1 MLNWDHAHQK
11 EDLDIA
17 MPIYNLLKYSEN
29 HCITSENLGSYYRDE
44 VNDDANENNDSN
56 YVASNNKTR
65 AIKFL
70 DYKTQIVVTTS
81 NNSSIVIY

>member
-1 MLNWDHAHQK
+1 MLNLDHAHQK

-17 MPIYNLLKYSEN
+17 MPMYNLLKYSEN
-29 HCITSENLGSYYRDE
+29 YCITSENLGNYYSDE
-44 VNDDANENNDSN
+44 VNDDENENNDSN

-70 DYKTQIVVTTS
+70 DKTQIVVTTS
-81 NNSSIVIY
+81 NNSSIVVY

>member
-1 MLNWDHAHQK
+1 MLNLDHAHEK

-17 MPIYNLLKYSEN
+17 MPMYNLLKYSEN
-29 HCITSENLGSYYRDE
+29 YCITSENLGSYYRDE

-56 YVASNNKTR
+56 YVASNNKTK